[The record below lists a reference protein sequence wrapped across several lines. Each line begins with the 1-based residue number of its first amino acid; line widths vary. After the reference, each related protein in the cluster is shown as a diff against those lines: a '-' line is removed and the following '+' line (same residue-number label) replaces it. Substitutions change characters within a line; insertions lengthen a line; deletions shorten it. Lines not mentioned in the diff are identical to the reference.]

1 MDIVRQILKKARLAP
16 VALTLLLMMKIA
28 CADGIPDDTC
38 TNEYIIPT
46 TPSTD
51 FMVVGDADD
60 GIVRHDSTGLE
71 WRRCPEGMTWNE
83 KDGSCDGEA
92 EGMDWQAALEHAGGI
107 DGWRL
112 PDFKE
117 LASIQEHCR
126 AVPGINRQ
134 VFPDTPTVWH
144 WSASPYQGDPNN
156 ARVIGFHNAGGAWHG
171 SKSNEH
177 LVRLVRVAQ

>member
-1 MDIVRQILKKARLAP
+1 MNVANRILKRARLAP

-38 TNEYIIPT
+38 SNEQITPS

-51 FMVVGDADD
+51 FTVVGD
-60 GIVRHDSTGLE
+60 GVVRHESTGLE

-83 KDGSCDGEA
+83 TDGSCDGEA
-92 EGMDWQAALEHAGGI
+92 DQLDWQAALQHADGI

-112 PDFKE
+112 PNIKE
-117 LASIQEHCR
+117 LASIHELCR
-126 AVPGINRQ
+126 IGPSINRQ
-134 VFPDTPTVWH
+134 VFPGIGSQPH
-144 WSASPYQGDPNN
+144 WSASPYHDDPDK
-156 ARVIGFHNAGGAWHG
+156 ARRVEYSNSGVWQG